1 MRLKEAYISEF
12 DVLNTLWWLWCNQKI
27 SIGDVKFFIKDLDLE
42 LEFITLDGYKFTN
55 KDKTIIYSYDK
66 QQKES
71 TQ

>member
-1 MRLKEAYISEF
+1 MRLTETPSSEF
-12 DVLNTLWWLWCNQKI
+12 DLLNILWWLWCNQKI